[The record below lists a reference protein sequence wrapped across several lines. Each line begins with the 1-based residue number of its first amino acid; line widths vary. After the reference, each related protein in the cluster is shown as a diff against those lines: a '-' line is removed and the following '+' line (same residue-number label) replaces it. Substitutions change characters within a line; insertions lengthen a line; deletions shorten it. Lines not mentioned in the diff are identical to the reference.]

1 MVESYLFTD
10 MYFEAKNTPGEHIY
24 VYDKELKLYQVTPT
38 MELIKVGSIS
48 ENILKSEQSI
58 TFHPTDNK
66 YSIVSKS
73 KSLVVYNFNGEK
85 LWEHSGNFQVISF
98 VNKGNI
104 IWAVERINKERLL
117 ISVYATA
124 NGQKLAYLVVH
135 DELSES
141 YISIRDIPYADAVLI
156 ELAAGQ
162 DGIVVIKFT
171 YKNNVIFSRE
181 LFPGCSYILPAFI
194 PDMTKIITLE
204 NDYQLYASFT
214 WPNMVPIT
222 RQKLVD
228 LEDESLIPGYDLI
241 YLKNNLAITQNGYG
255 EHFLFNTIKMM
266 RLRKIN
272 FYIKEISSH
281 QKSYIF
287 TSQIKSLSRLGHLL
301 AAYSTDAL
309 GKHVMLLID
318 ESSITVTS
326 KKII

>member
-1 MVESYLFTD
+1 
-10 MYFEAKNTPGEHIY
+10 
-24 VYDKELKLYQVTPT
+24 
-38 MELIKVGSIS
+38 
-48 ENILKSEQSI
+48 
-58 TFHPTDNK
+58 
-66 YSIVSKS
+66 
-73 KSLVVYNFNGEK
+73 
-85 LWEHSGNFQVISF
+85 
-98 VNKGNI
+98 
-104 IWAVERINKERLL
+104 
-117 ISVYATA
+117 
-124 NGQKLAYLVVH
+124 
-135 DELSES
+135 
-141 YISIRDIPYADAVLI
+141 
-156 ELAAGQ
+156 
-162 DGIVVIKFT
+162 
-171 YKNNVIFSRE
+171 
-181 LFPGCSYILPAFI
+181 
-194 PDMTKIITLE
+194 
-204 NDYQLYASFT
+204 
-214 WPNMVPIT
+214 MVPIT

-326 KKII
+326 KK

>member
-1 MVESYLFTD
+1 M
-10 MYFEAKNTPGEHIY
+10 
-24 VYDKELKLYQVTPT
+24 
-38 MELIKVGSIS
+38 
-48 ENILKSEQSI
+48 
-58 TFHPTDNK
+58 
-66 YSIVSKS
+66 
-73 KSLVVYNFNGEK
+73 
-85 LWEHSGNFQVISF
+85 
-98 VNKGNI
+98 
-104 IWAVERINKERLL
+104 AVERINKERLL

-141 YISIRDIPYADAVLI
+141 YIRIRDIPYADAVLI

-162 DGIVVIKFT
+162 DGIVVMKFT

>member
-1 MVESYLFTD
+1 M
-10 MYFEAKNTPGEHIY
+10 
-24 VYDKELKLYQVTPT
+24 
-38 MELIKVGSIS
+38 
-48 ENILKSEQSI
+48 
-58 TFHPTDNK
+58 
-66 YSIVSKS
+66 
-73 KSLVVYNFNGEK
+73 YNFNGEK

-141 YISIRDIPYADAVLI
+141 YIRIRDIPYADAVLI

-162 DGIVVIKFT
+162 DGIVVMKFT

-255 EHFLFNTIKMM
+255 EHF
-266 RLRKIN
+266 
-272 FYIKEISSH
+272 
-281 QKSYIF
+281 
-287 TSQIKSLSRLGHLL
+287 
-301 AAYSTDAL
+301 YST
-309 GKHVMLLID
+309 LLR
-318 ESSITVTS
+318 
-326 KKII
+326 

>member
-1 MVESYLFTD
+1 MVDFYLFTD
-10 MYFEAKNTPGEHIY
+10 MYFEAKNTPCEHIY
-24 VYDKELKLYQVTPT
+24 VYDTELKLYQVTPT

-66 YSIVSKS
+66 YSIISKS
-73 KSLVVYNFNGEK
+73 ESLIAYNFNGEK

-135 DELSES
+135 DELYDS
-141 YISIRDIPYADAVLI
+141 YIRIRDIPYADAVLI

-162 DGIVVIKFT
+162 DGIVVMKFT
-171 YKNNVIFSRE
+171 YKNNVIFSQE

-214 WPNMVPIT
+214 WPNMVPIA
-222 RQKLVD
+222 RQEPLD
-228 LEDESLIPGYDLI
+228 EEDESFIPGYEFI
-241 YLKNNLAITQNGYG
+241 YLKNSLAIIQNADG
-255 EHFLFNTIKMM
+255 ECFLFDPVKMI

-272 FYIKEISSH
+272 FYFKEASPH
-281 QKSYIF
+281 QKRHIF
-287 TSQIKSLSRLGHLL
+287 TSKLESLSRLGNLL
-301 AAYSTDAL
+301 VAYSTDTM
-309 GKHVMLLID
+309 GKHVMLLMD

-326 KKII
+326 E

>member
-10 MYFEAKNTPGEHIY
+10 MYFEAKNTPGELIY
-24 VYDKELKLYQVTPT
+24 VYDTELKLYQVTPT

-66 YSIVSKS
+66 YSIISKS
-73 KSLVVYNFNGEK
+73 ESLVAYNFNGEK

-117 ISVYATA
+117 MSVYASA

-135 DELSES
+135 DELYDS
-141 YISIRDIPYADAVLI
+141 YIRIRDIPYADAVLI

-162 DGIVVIKFT
+162 DGIVVMMFS
-171 YKNNVIFSRE
+171 YKDKIIFPYE
-181 LFPGCSYILPAFI
+181 LFPDRSYILPTFT
-194 PDMTKIITLE
+194 PCMEKIITLE
-204 NDYQLYASFT
+204 NDQQIYATFA
-214 WPNMVPIT
+214 WPNMAPIT
-222 RQKLVD
+222 RQKPVD
-228 LEDESLIPGYDLI
+228 QEDESLIPGYDLI

-255 EHFLFNTIKMM
+255 EYFLFNTVNMI

-272 FYIKEISSH
+272 FYIKETSSH

-309 GKHVMLLID
+309 GKYVMLLID

-326 KKII
+326 QK

>member
-1 MVESYLFTD
+1 MVDFYLFTD
-10 MYFEAKNTPGEHIY
+10 MYFEAKNTPCEHIY
-24 VYDKELKLYQVTPT
+24 VYDTELKLYQVTPT

-66 YSIVSKS
+66 YSIISKS
-73 KSLVVYNFNGEK
+73 ESLIAYNFNGEK

-104 IWAVERINKERLL
+104 IWAVERINRERLL

-135 DELSES
+135 DELYDS
-141 YISIRDIPYADAVLI
+141 YIRIRDIPYADAVLI

-162 DGIVVIKFT
+162 DGIVVMKFT
-171 YKNNVIFSRE
+171 YKNNVIFSQE

-214 WPNMVPIT
+214 WPNMVPIA
-222 RQKLVD
+222 RQEPLD
-228 LEDESLIPGYDLI
+228 EEDESFIPGYEFI
-241 YLKNNLAITQNGYG
+241 YLKNSLAIIQNADG
-255 EHFLFNTIKMM
+255 ECFLFDPVKMI

-272 FYIKEISSH
+272 FYFKEASPH
-281 QKSYIF
+281 QKRHIF
-287 TSQIKSLSRLGHLL
+287 TSKLESLSRLGNLL
-301 AAYSTDAL
+301 VAYSTDTM
-309 GKHVMLLID
+309 GKHVMLLMD

-326 KKII
+326 E

>member
-1 MVESYLFTD
+1 M
-10 MYFEAKNTPGEHIY
+10 
-24 VYDKELKLYQVTPT
+24 
-38 MELIKVGSIS
+38 
-48 ENILKSEQSI
+48 
-58 TFHPTDNK
+58 
-66 YSIVSKS
+66 
-73 KSLVVYNFNGEK
+73 
-85 LWEHSGNFQVISF
+85 
-98 VNKGNI
+98 
-104 IWAVERINKERLL
+104 
-117 ISVYATA
+117 
-124 NGQKLAYLVVH
+124 
-135 DELSES
+135 
-141 YISIRDIPYADAVLI
+141 
-156 ELAAGQ
+156 
-162 DGIVVIKFT
+162 KFT

-326 KKII
+326 KK

>member
-10 MYFEAKNTPGEHIY
+10 MYFESKNTPCEHIY
-24 VYDKELKLYQVTPT
+24 VYDTELKLYQVTPT

-66 YSIVSKS
+66 YSIISKS
-73 KSLVVYNFNGEK
+73 ESLIAYNFNGEK

-98 VNKGNI
+98 VNEGNI

-135 DELSES
+135 DELYDS
-141 YISIRDIPYADAVLI
+141 YIRIRDIPYADAVLI

-162 DGIVVIKFT
+162 DGIVVMKFT
-171 YKNNVIFSRE
+171 YKNNVIFSQE

-214 WPNMVPIT
+214 WPNMVPIA
-222 RQKLVD
+222 RQEPLGE
-228 LEDESLIPGYDLI
+228 EDVSFIPGYEFI
-241 YLKNNLAITQNGYG
+241 YLKNSLAIIQNADG
-255 EHFLFNTIKMM
+255 ECFLFDPVKMI
-266 RLRKIN
+266 RLRKIT
-272 FYIKEISSH
+272 FYFKEASPH
-281 QKSYIF
+281 QKRHIF
-287 TSQIKSLSRLGHLL
+287 TSKLESLSRLGNLL
-301 AAYSTDAL
+301 VAYSTDTM
-309 GKHVMLLID
+309 GKHVMLLMD
-318 ESSITVTS
+318 ESSIIVTS
-326 KKII
+326 E